1 MVRHL
6 MGAMAHAKL
15 GDRPA
20 AADALAAASMSWPG
34 EFKSGEDV
42 IATAVR
48 GLLWFDTRAELE
60 ALRLEA
66 EQLIGSPDP

>member
-1 MVRHL
+1 MPHT
-6 MGAMAHAKL
+6 KL

-20 AADALAAASMSWPG
+20 AANELAAGSRSWPE

-42 IATAVR
+42 IVTAVR

-60 ALRLEA
+60 ALRLEG
-66 EQLIGSPDP
+66 EQLIGSPEP

>member
-1 MVRHL
+1 MIS
-6 MGAMAHAKL
+6 AMAHAKL

-20 AADALAAASMSWPG
+20 AADELAAASKSWPE

-42 IATAVR
+42 IVTAEK

-60 ALRLEA
+60 ALRDGA
-66 EQLIGSPDP
+66 EQLLESAQP